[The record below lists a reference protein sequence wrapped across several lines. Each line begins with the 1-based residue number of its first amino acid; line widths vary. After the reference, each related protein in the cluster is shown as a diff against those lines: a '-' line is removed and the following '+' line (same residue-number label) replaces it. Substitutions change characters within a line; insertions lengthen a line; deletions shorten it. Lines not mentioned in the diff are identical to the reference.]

1 MRSWCQRSSVAGR
14 TTKPC
19 QAGGSRTSPASTPGL
34 PSQPMAGSLGVAA
47 RRLVPQHEQLRV
59 FLVAERR
66 VSSANHPITWQNQQI
81 EQS

>member
-1 MRSWCQRSSVAGR
+1 
-14 TTKPC
+14 
-19 QAGGSRTSPASTPGL
+19 
-34 PSQPMAGSLGVAA
+34 MAGSLGVAA